1 MKAPYLFQNCMKAAL
16 DFSSL
21 ESNLTLSMINIMDVK
36 VISLIP
42 SSSLLLPVY
51 YKT

>member
-21 ESNLTLSMINIMDVK
+21 ESNLTLFYDIMDVK

-42 SSSLLLPVY
+42 SSSCLL
-51 YKT
+51 